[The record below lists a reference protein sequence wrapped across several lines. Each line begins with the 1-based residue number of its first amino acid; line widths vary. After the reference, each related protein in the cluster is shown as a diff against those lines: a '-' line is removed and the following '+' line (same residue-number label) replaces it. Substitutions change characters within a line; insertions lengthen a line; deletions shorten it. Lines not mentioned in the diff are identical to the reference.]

1 MKYSPWLPKWKLLP
15 LLLYWYAIS
24 FSHFLNSGGV
34 SHFIF
39 IYFLFVLFPIMF
51 PPLHTAHFLITSF
64 DLLDGYNQQ
73 RCFFLV
79 SYLLLWTQNHYP
91 ELLSTT
97 DVILSTENAK
107 RKLRN
112 HTFTFSFGL
121 LALTDANNCMMNG
134 NKFMVCLNLFASH
147 LLQRANRKVKD

>member
-79 SYLLLWTQNHYP
+79 SYLLLWTQNH
-91 ELLSTT
+91 
-97 DVILSTENAK
+97 IIQ
-107 RKLRN
+107 
-112 HTFTFSFGL
+112 
-121 LALTDANNCMMNG
+121 NCWAQQM
-134 NKFMVCLNLFASH
+134 LYY
-147 LLQRANRKVKD
+147 LQRMQRENSEITHSHFLLVCWHWQMQITVWWTETNSWYA